1 MDAFVIRTP
10 KTSQSSTKDSNKSA
24 ASSSSISRGE
34 SYNNQWLKK
43 SSINV
48 LNSSS
53 TFNPSSSTSSES
65 VGALNKIKPD
75 RGQRRIADLG
85 GVVVI
90 ERIKKYVEKLSDPNI
105 PSVAKVLFI
114 KLLSFLLSY

>member
-34 SYNNQWLKK
+34 SYNNQWLSK
-43 SSINV
+43 SSTNV

-53 TFNPSSSTSSES
+53 TFNHPSSSSE

-90 ERIKKYVEKLSDPNI
+90 ERIQKYVEKLSDPNI

-114 KLLSFLLSY
+114 KLSSFLLSY